1 MIKNLD
7 GKRNCVYLG
16 KSKEKES
23 LLLKCT
29 LLYDRTMGQHFE
41 KRMLFEGNW
50 SGTERI

>member
-1 MIKNLD
+1 M
-7 GKRNCVYLG
+7 G

-29 LLYDRTMGQHFE
+29 MLYGRTMRRHFE